1 MRHPS
6 GLLPTYATRS
16 VKSSEPPTPTDV
28 ASGTSCTST
37 SPGVHVSTLLLCGAA
52 GTSARLSAG
61 AAEAPA
67 MPCTLTAPRTRLYT
81 VNTASANTT
90 ASAEKNTMRRRRYRR
105 LRSAAVMRFLPPVV
119 RVVPRRGDCGELMLP
134 VYRARSPLLSP
145 TSCTTPYWSFLQ
157 PHITSISYGM
167 SVILTGC
174 HLCTCV
180 SNVFDILEVSSAKT
194 GLFRLLAGCAAAVK
208 AASRRRR
215 VTSRKNYRHP
225 VTIEDIP

>member
-1 MRHPS
+1 MRFVFHAIFCSSVTSAKNRRGRYAASHTSERQITSEPEVIVSTRLSAAVFMRHPS

-61 AAEAPA
+61 AGGGPRHA
-67 MPCTLTAPRTRLYT
+67 MHAHRTAHQT
-81 VNTASANTT
+81 VYGEHGERNTT

-119 RVVPRRGDCGELMLP
+119 RVVPT
-134 VYRARSPLLSP
+134 A
-145 TSCTTPYWSFLQ
+145 W
-157 PHITSISYGM
+157 
-167 SVILTGC
+167 
-174 HLCTCV
+174 
-180 SNVFDILEVSSAKT
+180 
-194 GLFRLLAGCAAAVK
+194 RLW
-208 AASRRRR
+208 
-215 VTSRKNYRHP
+215 
-225 VTIEDIP
+225 